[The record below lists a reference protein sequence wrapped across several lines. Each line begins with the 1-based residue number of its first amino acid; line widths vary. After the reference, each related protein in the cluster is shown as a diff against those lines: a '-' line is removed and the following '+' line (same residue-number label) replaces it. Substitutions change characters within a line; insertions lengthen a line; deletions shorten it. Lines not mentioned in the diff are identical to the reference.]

1 MDINKRILLQCAIF
15 YLITSLVVLVIMRL
29 LCHYGQNFECTVAV
43 LAVLFV
49 AFSGFYITARKF
61 GKTITSLKNLI
72 EKVDSGDKFNFPD
85 GEFREISEYIV
96 SMYKNLDRSQRALN
110 QEREK
115 MQEHLRLS
123 KRGIA
128 IFSPQRKEI
137 LSNELFIQ
145 FMNIIS
151 DKRRRYSEDVFDIP
165 ELSELLEFLD
175 DMQCRAIE
183 KIETKAF
190 QVSKNEATLV
200 VHCIIFQDKSFEITF
215 DDITEK
221 EQQAILKKEL
231 TQNISH
237 ELKTPVASIQGFMET
252 ILQNPDMDAEK
263 RTNYV
268 SRCLTQ
274 ATRLT
279 ALLQDISTLN
289 KIDEASDMYVGEE
302 VDLTQLINGVV
313 QDLALKLEEKGDKV
327 ELELPEK
334 LLINGNVSLL
344 YSIFR
349 NLFDNSIAY
358 AGNNVNIHVSCYR
371 SDPDFYYFSFCDNG
385 VGVSEE
391 HLGRIFNRFYRVDD
405 GRARKSGGTGLG
417 LAIVKNAVQFHH
429 GRISAKNRQE
439 GGLEFLFTL
448 KKN

>member
-1 MDINKRILLQCAIF
+1 M
-15 YLITSLVVLVIMRL
+15 TGVTIM
-29 LCHYGQNFECTVAV
+29 CTVAV
-43 LAVLFV
+43 LAVFLV
-49 AFSGFYITARKF
+49 AFICFYIVARRF
-61 GKTITSLKNLI
+61 GKTLTALKSLI
-72 EKVDSGDKFNFPD
+72 DRVEAGDRYNFPD
-85 GEFREISEYIV
+85 GEFQQISEYIV
-96 SMYKNLDRSQRALN
+96 SMYKNLDRSQKALN
-110 QEREK
+110 LEREK

-145 FMNIIS
+145 FMNLIS
-151 DKRRRYSEDVFDIP
+151 DKRRRYSEDVFDVP

-175 DMQCRAIE
+175 DMQCRALE
-183 KIETKAF
+183 KIETKAI
-190 QVSKNEATLV
+190 QVSKNETVLV

-237 ELKTPVASIQGFMET
+237 ELKTPVASIQGYMET
-252 ILQNPDMDAEK
+252 ILQNPDMDPEK
-263 RTNYV
+263 RTHYID
-268 SRCLTQ
+268 RCLTQ

-289 KIDEASDMYVGEE
+289 KLDEASEMYVGEE
-302 VDLTQLINGVV
+302 VDLKQIIDGIL

-327 ELELPEK
+327 ELELPET
-334 LLINGNVSLL
+334 LVLHGNVSLL

-358 AGNNVNIHVSCYR
+358 AGEGITIHVSCYR
-371 SDPDFYYFSFCDNG
+371 SDADFYYFSFYDNG
-385 VGVSEE
+385 CGVTDE
-391 HLGRIFNRFYRVDD
+391 HLGRLFNRFYRVDD
-405 GRARKSGGTGLG
+405 GRSRKSGGTGLG
-417 LAIVKNAVQFHH
+417 LAIVKNAVLFHH
-429 GRISAKNRQE
+429 GRISAKKHQDS
-439 GGLEFLFTL
+439 GLEFLFTL
-448 KKN
+448 RKK

>member
-1 MDINKRILLQCAIF
+1 M
-15 YLITSLVVLVIMRL
+15 TGVTIM
-29 LCHYGQNFECTVAV
+29 CTVAV
-43 LAVLFV
+43 LAVFLV
-49 AFSGFYITARKF
+49 AFICFYIVARRF
-61 GKTITSLKNLI
+61 GKTLTALKSLI
-72 EKVDSGDKFNFPD
+72 DRVEAGDRYNFPD
-85 GEFREISEYIV
+85 GEFQQISEYIV
-96 SMYKNLDRSQRALN
+96 SMYKNLDRSQKALN
-110 QEREK
+110 LEREK

-145 FMNIIS
+145 FMNLIS
-151 DKRRRYSEDVFDIP
+151 DKRRRYSEDVFDVP

-175 DMQCRAIE
+175 DMQCRALD
-183 KIETKAF
+183 KIETKAI
-190 QVSKNEATLV
+190 QVNKNEAVLV

-237 ELKTPVASIQGFMET
+237 ELKTPVASIQGYMET
-252 ILQNPDMDAEK
+252 ILQNPDMDPEK
-263 RTNYV
+263 RTHYID
-268 SRCLTQ
+268 RCLTQ

-289 KIDEASDMYVGEE
+289 KLDEASEMYVGEE
-302 VDLTQLINGVV
+302 VDLKQIIDGIL

-327 ELELPEK
+327 ELELPET
-334 LLINGNVSLL
+334 LVLHGNVSLL

-358 AGNNVNIHVSCYR
+358 AGEGITIHVSCYR
-371 SDPDFYYFSFCDNG
+371 SDADFYYFSFYDNG
-385 VGVSEE
+385 CGVTDE

-405 GRARKSGGTGLG
+405 GRSRKSGGTGLG
-417 LAIVKNAVQFHH
+417 LAIVKNAVLFHH
-429 GRISAKNRQE
+429 GRISAKKHQDS
-439 GGLEFLFTL
+439 GLEFLFTL
-448 KKN
+448 RKK